1 MLTFGFSSV
10 YYGHVLRMET
20 LINESI
26 KVWAVFDS
34 GISPVA
40 MNWRNRLIKFKKVI
54 FTSNSTKGKTKI
66 TTLVCTNNN
75 AAYELEY
82 NHQNFAWT
90 LKKIMPKG

>member
-1 MLTFGFSSV
+1 
-10 YYGHVLRMET
+10 MET

-40 MNWRNRLIKFKKVI
+40 MDWHNRVIKFDKVI
-54 FTSNSTKGKTKI
+54 LKTDFFKGKTKI
-66 TTLVCTNNN
+66 TNLVCANNN

-82 NHQNFAWT
+82 NHQNYSWK
-90 LKKIMPKG
+90 LIKIMPGL

>member
-1 MLTFGFSSV
+1 
-10 YYGHVLRMET
+10 MET

-40 MNWRNRLIKFKKVI
+40 MNWQNRLIKFDKVI
-54 FTSNSTKGKTKI
+54 LKTDFFKGTTKI
-66 TTLVCTNNN
+66 NRIVCANNN

-82 NHQNFAWT
+82 NHQNFLWI
-90 LKKIMPKG
+90 LKKIMPIV

>member
-1 MLTFGFSSV
+1 
-10 YYGHVLRMET
+10 MET

-40 MNWRNRLIKFKKVI
+40 MNWQNRLIKFDKVI
-54 FTSNSTKGKTKI
+54 LKTDFFKGKTKI
-66 TTLVCTNNN
+66 TNLVCANNN

-82 NHQNFAWT
+82 NHQNYSWK
-90 LKKIMPKG
+90 LIKIMPGL

>member
-1 MLTFGFSSV
+1 
-10 YYGHVLRMET
+10 MEA

-40 MNWRNRLIKFKKVI
+40 MNWRNRQIKFDKVI
-54 FTSNSTKGKTKI
+54 LKTDLFKGKAKI
-66 TTLVCTNNN
+66 TNLVCANNN

-82 NHQNFAWT
+82 NHQNFLWI
-90 LKKIMPKG
+90 LKKIMPIA

>member
-1 MLTFGFSSV
+1 
-10 YYGHVLRMET
+10 MET

-40 MNWRNRLIKFKKVI
+40 INWRNRQIKFDKVI
-54 FTSNSTKGKTKI
+54 LKTDLFRGKTKI
-66 TTLVCTNNN
+66 TNLVCANNN

-82 NHQNFAWT
+82 NHQNFLWI
-90 LKKIMPKG
+90 LKKIMPII

>member
-1 MLTFGFSSV
+1 
-10 YYGHVLRMET
+10 MET

-40 MNWRNRLIKFKKVI
+40 MNWQNRQIKFDKVI
-54 FTSNSTKGKTKI
+54 LKTDLFKGKAKI
-66 TTLVCTNNN
+66 THFVCTNNN
-75 AAYELEY
+75 ASYELEY
-82 NHQNFAWT
+82 NHQNYLWT

>member
-1 MLTFGFSSV
+1 
-10 YYGHVLRMET
+10 MET

-40 MNWRNRLIKFKKVI
+40 MNWQNRLIKFDKVI
-54 FTSNSTKGKTKI
+54 LKTDLFKGKAKI
-66 TTLVCTNNN
+66 TNLVCANNN

-82 NHQNFAWT
+82 NHQNFLWI
-90 LKKIMPKG
+90 LKKIMPII

>member
-1 MLTFGFSSV
+1 
-10 YYGHVLRMET
+10 MET

-40 MNWRNRLIKFKKVI
+40 MNWQNRLIKFDKVI
-54 FTSNSTKGKTKI
+54 LKTDLFKGKTKI
-66 TTLVCTNNN
+66 TSLVCTNNN

-82 NHQNFAWT
+82 NHQNFLWI
-90 LKKIMPKG
+90 LKKIMPIV